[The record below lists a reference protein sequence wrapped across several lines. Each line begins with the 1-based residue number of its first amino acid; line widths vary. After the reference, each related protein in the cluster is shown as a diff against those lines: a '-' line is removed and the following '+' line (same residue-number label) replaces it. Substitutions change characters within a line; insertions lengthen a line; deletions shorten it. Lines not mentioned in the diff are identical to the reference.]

1 MKMTVRAKERELL
14 DPGFR
19 RVYQPPQETK
29 PIPSVFP
36 ESGNLVK
43 LKKGDRIKPRQ
54 VRARCDMK
62 TQPCITEGAL
72 IHAMQSHGIGRPS
85 TYALTIKTLIDRGYV
100 IHSKRGELASTPL
113 GRQVCN
119 FLIHRF
125 PDLFSIS
132 FTAQVEVRL
141 DAIAEGKTTYAEV
154 LQSFWKILVCQK
166 EKI

>member
-1 MKMTVRAKERELL
+1 MKLAVQAVERELL

-19 RVYQPPQETK
+19 RVYLPPQEIK
-29 PIPSVFP
+29 PIPGAFP
-36 ESGNLVK
+36 EGVNLGK

-54 VRARCDMK
+54 VRVRCDK
-62 TQPCITEGAL
+62 KPQPYINEGAL

-85 TYALTIKTLIDRGYV
+85 TYAPTIKILIDRGYV
-100 IHSKRGELASTPL
+100 NRGKQGELASTPL

-119 FLIHRF
+119 YLVHRF
-125 PDLFSIS
+125 PELFSIS
-132 FTAQVEVRL
+132 FTAQVEAKL

-154 LQSFWKILVCQK
+154 LQSFWKIHIGQK